1 MDAKLQAGQPV
12 NKTPVALTL
21 KDLRACW
28 RAWMMYNL
36 SSMSFERL
44 ESFGFCLGMMPA
56 LKKLY
61 PGKAERTEAMKRHA
75 SEAAHE
81 NAKAFHDKCENG

>member
-1 MDAKLQAGQPV
+1 MTTKHDQLNTDINAKI
-12 NKTPVALTL
+12 ALDK
-21 KDLRACW
+21 KDLTKCW
-28 RAWMMYNL
+28 RSWMMYNL

-61 PGKAERTEAMKRHA
+61 PQ
-75 SEAAHE
+75 
-81 NAKAFHDKCENG
+81 